1 MNQENFSSTEETVSL
16 SKRNSGKSRHC
27 PTKTQVLVKSR
38 RSLFSKKKKL
48 RHSSKPTD
56 STSTLIEHPGISQ
69 SLNNHNLKI
78 SLKSIYE
85 TDPVAK
91 LKEIFKSK
99 PTFTPKRRTKKV
111 PKNFSCDINPRRRG
125 KVDSIFQT
133 NEAEFII
140 NELRTIKSPEVWNQV
155 VQNFKKK
162 PSVLMD
168 LIPLE

>member
-1 MNQENFSSTEETVSL
+1 M
-16 SKRNSGKSRHC
+16 SR
-27 PTKTQVLVKSR
+27 
-38 RSLFSKKKKL
+38 KKKL

-56 STSTLIEHPGISQ
+56 STSTLIENPGISQ

-85 TDPVAK
+85 SDPVAK

-99 PTFTPKRRTKKV
+99 PSFTPKNRSKKV
-111 PKNFSCDINPRRRG
+111 AKNFSCDINQRRRG

-140 NELRTIKSPEVWNQV
+140 NELRTIKSPDVWSQV

-162 PSVLMD
+162 PSALMD

>member
-1 MNQENFSSTEETVSL
+1 
-16 SKRNSGKSRHC
+16 
-27 PTKTQVLVKSR
+27 
-38 RSLFSKKKKL
+38 
-48 RHSSKPTD
+48 
-56 STSTLIEHPGISQ
+56 
-69 SLNNHNLKI
+69 
-78 SLKSIYE
+78 
-85 TDPVAK
+85 

>member
-1 MNQENFSSTEETVSL
+1 MNQETFTSTEETITL
-16 SKRNSGKSRHC
+16 SKRNTKHSQ
-27 PTKTQVLVKSR
+27 TKTQVFSNSR
-38 RSLFSKKKKL
+38 RSLVSRKKKI

-56 STSTLIEHPGISQ
+56 STSTLIENPGISQ

-85 TDPVAK
+85 SDPVAK

-99 PTFTPKRRTKKV
+99 PTFTPKNRSRKV
-111 PKNFSCDINPRRRG
+111 SKNFSCDINARPRG

-140 NELRTIKSPEVWNQV
+140 NELKTIKSPDVWSQV
-155 VQNFKKK
+155 VQNFKKR